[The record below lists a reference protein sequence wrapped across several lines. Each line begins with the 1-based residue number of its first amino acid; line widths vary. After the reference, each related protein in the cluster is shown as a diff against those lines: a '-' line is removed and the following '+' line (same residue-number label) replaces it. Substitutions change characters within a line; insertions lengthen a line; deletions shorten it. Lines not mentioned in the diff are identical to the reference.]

1 MMAPCAVLER
11 RDDIPTEADDDVDRD
26 ETAAN
31 VRPARSWVLY
41 ARAGYLPPSAESGAI
56 GAYVVLGARRRAA
69 SDQARGPQQ
78 AAQRDTRL
86 EKGYVAA
93 ALELGDASV
102 GQEPLQLAAFLH

>member
-1 MMAPCAVLER
+1 MAPCLGAAPARRAALER
-11 RDDIPTEADDDVDRD
+11 RDDTPTEADDDVDRD

-69 SDQARGPQQ
+69 SDQARGPQH
-78 AAQRDTRL
+78 AS
-86 EKGYVAA
+86 E
-93 ALELGDASV
+93 DASSRGV
-102 GQEPLQLAAFLH
+102 PVAD